1 MHTLVVGAGSA
12 GCVIAARLS
21 ESTRHQVTLVE
32 AGPDYATA
40 QDTPDD
46 LRDGRH
52 NSMDAHDW
60 RYRFRPTSQRD
71 TTFAFP
77 RGRVVG
83 GSSAVNTCIALR
95 GHPYDFDE
103 WASRG
108 LPEWSFSRC
117 LPAFKRLEHDL
128 DFDNEWHGRGGPIPI
143 RRHPPGEL
151 VPWQAAFVAAATRVL
166 YPPTDH
172 HYNPEL
178 PCGVGPHAMNKVGGE
193 RMSAARCYLTPLVR
207 RRDNLHVSADTHVR
221 RILFAG
227 GAFSGLEVE
236 RAGRIEVLKADRL
249 VLSAG
254 AIGTPAILLRS
265 GVGPRQ
271 EVERLGVELVVDSPS
286 VGRRVLDHPGAAI
299 LLAPRRLLANDLTDL
314 SQPVIQTMC
323 RATSIGSDH
332 PFDLQLQPG
341 SWLPI
346 FGVKLHIVALMTAIG
361 KPDGSGTMRL
371 PSADPHAKPLLEA
384 RLLDHPRDVAR
395 VQEGLERLYELARQP
410 ELAELAFPVYPGR
423 RALSSRARLSEFLP
437 KVTGS
442 GYHPCGTVPMAEA
455 AIEEGAVD
463 QQGRLRGV
471 RGVAVAD
478 ASIMPSIP
486 SANTNLATLMI
497 GERFGE
503 WLREGLEV

>member
-1 MHTLVVGAGSA
+1 LSVLGEGSFLSLLGSLREHAPDPITRAVARLAARTRRATSRSALGAPRRGTRLDRDPTLRDTAPRPRVAAGSSAATTRCALSQHRGRRLERRGLRRA
-12 GCVIAARLS
+12 GARSAAGDLS

-40 QDTPDD
+40 QS
-46 LRDGRH
+46 RR
-52 NSMDAHDW
+52 
-60 RYRFRPTSQRD
+60 RP
-71 TTFAFP
+71 A
-77 RGRVVG
+77 
-83 GSSAVNTCIALR
+83 
-95 GHPYDFDE
+95 
-103 WASRG
+103 
-108 LPEWSFSRC
+108 
-117 LPAFKRLEHDL
+117 
-128 DFDNEWHGRGGPIPI
+128 
-143 RRHPPGEL
+143 RRAAQLAPGEL
-151 VPWQAAFVAAATRVL
+151 VPWQAAFVAAATRVG
-166 YPPTDH
+166 YPPTDDH
-172 HYNPEL
+172 NNPEL